1 MRLNAQELSVRKTGV
16 FQRTRSNFTLS
27 STDSASGGPPNAT
40 RHGAYSGT
48 ACSACG
54 SSAAAASDTVLLD
67 ANRDD
72 RNACIRGRSRYRD
85 VSRPPSSIASG
96 KTLSTVS
103 RVARARGL
111 PTGANNERKVLDTAV
126 LTKPSAKG
134 NPACSLAARNTSSR
148 SLGRPTPESIGPF
161 TSLAW
166 RIVDC
171 CLCAK

>member
-72 RNACIRGRSRYRD
+72 RTLVSAVEAVTEMLAVRRLRSHR
-85 VSRPPSSIASG
+85 
-96 KTLSTVS
+96 
-103 RVARARGL
+103 
-111 PTGANNERKVLDTAV
+111 ERL
-126 LTKPSAKG
+126 
-134 NPACSLAARNTSSR
+134 
-148 SLGRPTPESIGPF
+148 
-161 TSLAW
+161 
-166 RIVDC
+166 
-171 CLCAK
+171 